1 MELELKWDGWYGLN
15 EETPE
20 DKKGKSGSYALLYD
34 SEIYY
39 IGKSSGEKQ
48 HVFQES
54 EFRYNALERYLTEK
68 KIPLEYKN
76 KERRNNLDKIVEEH
90 CKRYIGV
97 LLDESKKAYLDSAEN
112 LLIYIK
118 AREGYCKG
126 NDKLK
131 KKYHG
136 VKPFELINKGEVS
149 VLSTLGLL
157 DYYVD
162 SEGRAFLFIKLF

>member
-68 KIPLEYKN
+68 KMPLEYRN
-76 KERRNNLDKIVEEH
+76 DQERREKLDKMAEKH
-90 CKRYIGV
+90 CKKYVGI

-112 LLIYIK
+112 LLVYVK
-118 AREGYCKG
+118 AREGCCKG

-131 KKYHG
+131 KKYG
-136 VKPFELINKGEVS
+136 DVKPFRLI
-149 VLSTLGLL
+149 
-157 DYYVD
+157 
-162 SEGRAFLFIKLF
+162 

>member
-1 MELELKWDGWYGLN
+1 MKLELEWDGPYGVN

-20 DKKGKSGSYALLYD
+20 NKKGKSGLYALLYD

-39 IGKSSGEKQ
+39 IGRSSAN
-48 HVFQES
+48 HVGPES
-54 EFRYNALERYLTEK
+54 KFRYNALERYLTEK